1 MNPLPRKMSTLG
13 LSLLAG
19 VGIVFFSSRAEAA
32 SIGFHNHLKKN
43 IYVEA
48 VSIVGKKVLRDRPL
62 LINPGKVG
70 WHMNVP
76 PGNRVIYI
84 YDANPPVRLLYRNA
98 IGVGAQ
104 NLFFA
109 VQPGQP
115 VRGAPRA
122 TLVPAKPPKGAMAR

>member
-1 MNPLPRKMSTLG
+1 MNLFPWKMSTFG

-19 VGIVFFSSRAEAA
+19 VGVVCFSNGVEAA

-48 VSIVGKKVLRDRPL
+48 VSIVRNKVLRDRPL

-109 VQPGQP
+109 VQPAQP

-122 TLVPAKPPKGAMAR
+122 TLVPAKPPKGAMGR

>member
-1 MNPLPRKMSTLG
+1 MNHFPLRMSSLG

-19 VGIVFFSSRAEAA
+19 VVVVFSPGGTEAA
-32 SIGFHNHLKKN
+32 SIGFHNKLKKN

-48 VSIVGKKVLRDRPL
+48 VSIIRGRVFRDRPL

-84 YDANPPVRLLYRNA
+84 YDAAPPVRLLYRNA
-98 IGVGAQ
+98 IAVGGQ
-104 NLFFA
+104 DQFYA
-109 VQPGQP
+109 VQP
-115 VRGAPRA
+115 VRGTPRA
-122 TLVPAKPPKGAMAR
+122 KLVPAKPPKGAMER

>member
-1 MNPLPRKMSTLG
+1 MNPFSWKMSTLG

-19 VGIVFFSSRAEAA
+19 VGIVFCSSGAEAA

-48 VSIVGKKVLRDRPL
+48 VSIVRNKVLRDRPL
-62 LINPGKVG
+62 LISPGKVG

-98 IGVGAQ
+98 VGVGAQ

-109 VQPGQP
+109 VQPAQP

-122 TLVPAKPPKGAMAR
+122 TLVPAKPPKGAIGR